1 MALTKTKLKHL
12 RTALEERKTEIE
24 GDLGQMD
31 DELRSIGREQDNERG
46 GLGNHMAEDGSNL
59 MEAERIS
66 TISADMRD
74 VVSQITAA
82 MERIDDGTYGQCQRC
97 GQPINQERLEAF
109 PYVAHCIECQ
119 TFLERQSALRSGR

>member
-12 RTALEERKTEIE
+12 RSALEERRADIE

-31 DELRSIGREQDNERG
+31 EELRSIGMEQDNERG

-66 TISADMRD
+66 TISADLRD
-74 VVSQITAA
+74 VVTQITSAV
-82 MERIDDGTYGQCQRC
+82 ERIDDGTYGQCQRC
-97 GQPINQERLEAF
+97 GNPINEERLEAF

-119 TFLERQSALRSGR
+119 TFLERQSALRAGH